1 MDCFPMP
8 CHYQSIC
15 MALLDFR
22 LQCLFTS
29 IPRSFWRIR
38 HVTFVCQLDPHNNNI
53 MYPNACSG
61 LTIAQQQ
68 LFITGSPN
76 LILLSRS
83 SNSSRLKRAK
93 DLLPGWHQWF
103 SAAISDATFWYQQ
116 ETIPKIIK
124 NIYIYIYQTWLKSG
138 LFATFP
144 TCLAPTFDVM
154 RNVSSIFRDVFSDV
168 RCPGY
173 GQVVSW
179 GSPAAP
185 AAVRW
190 STWSSAPGGRWGSP
204 PWRHL
209 APECATWR
217 LAMVLIFHD
226 ESNKSNKSNEPR
238 YTKMLLHEKNVASC

>member
-29 IPRSFWRIR
+29 IPQSFWRIR

-53 MYPNACSG
+53 MYPNTCSG

-103 SAAISDATFWYQQ
+103 SAAISDAIFWYQQ

-124 NIYIYIYQTWLKSG
+124 YIYIYIKHDSNQ
-138 LFATFP
+138 
-144 TCLAPTFDVM
+144 
-154 RNVSSIFRDVFSDV
+154 VSSQLFRHV
-168 RCPGY
+168 
-173 GQVVSW
+173 W
-179 GSPAAP
+179 L
-185 AAVRW
+185 
-190 STWSSAPGGRWGSP
+190 
-204 PWRHL
+204 RHL
-209 APECATWR
+209 TLWETCPAFSETFSPTSGVRVMVRSCPEVRQQPLRRFVGQLDRALQEADGDPHPGDIWPHG
-217 LAMVLIFHD
+217 A
-226 ESNKSNKSNEPR
+226 
-238 YTKMLLHEKNVASC
+238 

>member
-29 IPRSFWRIR
+29 IPQSFWRIR

-53 MYPNACSG
+53 MYPNTCSG

-93 DLLPGWHQWF
+93 DLLRGWHQWF
-103 SAAISDATFWYQQ
+103 SAAISDAIFWYQQ

-124 NIYIYIYQTWLKSG
+124 YIYISNMTQIRSLRNFSDMFGSDIWRYEKRVQHFPRRFLRRPVSG
-138 LFATFP
+138 LWSGRVLRFASSPCGGSLVNLIERSRRPMGIP
-144 TCLAPTFDVM
+144 TLATSGDIWPH
-154 RNVSSIFRDVFSDV
+154 
-168 RCPGY
+168 G
-173 GQVVSW
+173 
-179 GSPAAP
+179 A
-185 AAVRW
+185 
-190 STWSSAPGGRWGSP
+190 
-204 PWRHL
+204 
-209 APECATWR
+209 
-217 LAMVLIFHD
+217 
-226 ESNKSNKSNEPR
+226 
-238 YTKMLLHEKNVASC
+238 

>member
-1 MDCFPMP
+1 MLAVAWQLPNSNCLSQGHPTWSCCRVHQTPHGWRGQRISCQDDINDFQQPFLMPLSDTNKKQFPK
-8 CHYQSIC
+8 
-15 MALLDFR
+15 
-22 LQCLFTS
+22 
-29 IPRSFWRIR
+29 
-38 HVTFVCQLDPHNNNI
+38 
-53 MYPNACSG
+53 
-61 LTIAQQQ
+61 
-68 LFITGSPN
+68 
-76 LILLSRS
+76 S
-83 SNSSRLKRAK
+83 S
-93 DLLPGWHQWF
+93 
-103 SAAISDATFWYQQ
+103 
-116 ETIPKIIK
+116 